1 MGIIAARSAGQ
12 NQAFAKNKV
21 LAGRNFCNKLW
32 NISRFVQDKVGE
44 IKSSRPPEAYS
55 LADHWIIRELASAQ
69 KEIDQN
75 MAAYRFSEASELVY
89 HTIWSSVADWY
100 IEASKTQEND
110 ELLVWVLESCLK
122 IAHPFVP
129 FVTETIWQTL
139 PWTEG
144 ILANEKFAESLE
156 FDEYSASEFE
166 RVQKLVGE
174 IRFVTASLPGNKR
187 YGLIYADDQL
197 IDSNTELIKHLA
209 RLPQIEKT
217 DAPRGVNLAASGR
230 GAWLDVPAK
239 VLSEHKANLEI
250 RIHEARQEI
259 QKLEGRLGN
268 KNYTE
273 KAPAHLVEETRIELN
288 EKKSQVEK
296 LEREMENL

>member
-1 MGIIAARSAGQ
+1 M
-12 NQAFAKNKV
+12 
-21 LAGRNFCNKLW
+21 
-32 NISRFVQDKVGE
+32 
-44 IKSSRPPEAYS
+44 
-55 LADHWIIRELASAQ
+55 
-69 KEIDQN
+69 
-75 MAAYRFSEASELVY
+75 
-89 HTIWSSVADWY
+89 
-100 IEASKTQEND
+100 
-110 ELLVWVLESCLK
+110 
-122 IAHPFVP
+122 
-129 FVTETIWQTL
+129 TETIWQTL